1 MTASAILND
10 GTYLFFS
17 ETILP
22 NGHKFLYEKDMAISC
37 NTPTS
42 ISIGNI
48 GMEKINGKLPEKF
61 DFVMSWLGGALYP
74 LTIRIDNM
82 GKAKEI
88 VNIDEVKERYAA
100 EGQRIMEYYEQA
112 PTIVQYVKECIE
124 RAQDEKDVLLKA
136 ISISWQQRVWTF
148 PTASTD
154 WLIFPLWAIFLPF
167 ACL

>member
-1 MTASAILND
+1 
-10 GTYLFFS
+10 
-17 ETILP
+17 
-22 NGHKFLYEKDMAISC
+22 
-37 NTPTS
+37 
-42 ISIGNI
+42 
-48 GMEKINGKLPEKF
+48 
-61 DFVMSWLGGALYP
+61 VGALYP

-124 RAQDEKDVLLKA
+124 RAQDEKDFLRCIAQSNLYQLA
-136 ISISWQQRVWTF
+136 
-148 PTASTD
+148 TASTD

-167 ACL
+167 AYL